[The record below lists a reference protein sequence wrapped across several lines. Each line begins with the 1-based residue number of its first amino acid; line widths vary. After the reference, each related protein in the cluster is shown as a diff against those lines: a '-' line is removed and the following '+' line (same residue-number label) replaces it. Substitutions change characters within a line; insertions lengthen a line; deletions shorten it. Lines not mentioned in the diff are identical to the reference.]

1 MAFDTQFS
9 SKFYLHLFTDFT
21 LFLRIILIFA
31 DIWVLPFELK

>member
-21 LFLRIILIFA
+21 LFLRILIFA